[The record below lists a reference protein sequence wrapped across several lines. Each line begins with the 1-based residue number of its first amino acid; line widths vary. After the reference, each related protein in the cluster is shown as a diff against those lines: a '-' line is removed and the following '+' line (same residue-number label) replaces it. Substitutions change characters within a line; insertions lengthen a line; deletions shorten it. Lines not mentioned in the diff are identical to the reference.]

1 MLRLALAVSAA
12 LAVCP
17 PIIARPVSSHARGA
31 VHTIRELRAVG
42 LPGPEELRNGPPA
55 KVPGLLRLLNREL
68 RALIIETLN
77 DHARR
82 GVPGEAEIMD
92 QLRAAGWEEVPDHK
106 WNAYGEIVDILFD
119 FGGYEPGI
127 LMVSTRL
134 WIPCGSSDPDSAIY
148 VFRGR
153 ARHWELVL
161 AADADYDSQGTEVGS
176 GLQFKLSPPDSDGN
190 WFLAAANTPPS
201 CRLAPPDLRYRI
213 LQPGPSPDKPITL
226 LDHREAIDTKFDPP
240 FEIRVEED
248 WFSVTRGKQRKLDGE
263 SGVSIA
269 RFEVKDQQVRRIH
282 PLALWPEDFLD
293 EWVQLSWDEAA
304 QWTNPS
310 KLPNIQAWYSQLN
323 ELESDST
330 EIRVVQPCP
339 KQQDSTDRWVIEL
352 WIDRQMNPTAK
363 QEELYVEVSR
373 KQGIFYVDGIQTNRP
388 SGCPGSIP
396 PTPLADLKLPSW

>member
-1 MLRLALAVSAA
+1 MS
-12 LAVCP
+12 
-17 PIIARPVSSHARGA
+17 
-31 VHTIRELRAVG
+31 
-42 LPGPEELRNGPPA
+42 N
-55 KVPGLLRLLNREL
+55 
-68 RALIIETLN
+68 
-77 DHARR
+77 
-82 GVPGEAEIMD
+82 
-92 QLRAAGWEEVPDHK
+92 
-106 WNAYGEIVDILFD
+106 
-119 FGGYEPGI
+119 
-127 LMVSTRL
+127 
-134 WIPCGSSDPDSAIY
+134 
-148 VFRGR
+148 
-153 ARHWELVL
+153 
-161 AADADYDSQGTEVGS
+161 
-176 GLQFKLSPPDSDGN
+176 
-190 WFLAAANTPPS
+190 
-201 CRLAPPDLRYRI
+201 
-213 LQPGPSPDKPITL
+213 
-226 LDHREAIDTKFDPP
+226 
-240 FEIRVEED
+240 ED

-269 RFEVKDQQVRRIH
+269 RFQVKDQQVRRIH

-363 QEELYVEVSR
+363 EEELYVEVSR